1 MPTVDLRAARAAYVP
16 PTPVAPVIEEVIPE
30 VIVPTEVGPD
40 LCFPVEIRP
49 LVVAYSGVAADPD
62 IAYDIITDSVGNLQ
76 VVVADN
82 GPTDC
87 KVLAVHGNRYRLIR
101 NQEVITSY
109 ENAVASINAVGTPGV
124 SLINP
129 RIFNQLGDEGARM
142 IRTYIYDNEQHDF
155 LPNTPV
161 SFEARLLNSYNG
173 TFTTGVAS
181 GGRLQNTN
189 FSLVWSESTVHAFGK
204 HTSGL
209 SLNSIM
215 SSIDAAHQCFINEC
229 NQKQQL
235 HNIPVSLQ
243 TIRLSLQDTPL
254 NNDRAW
260 TGILR
265 RYNRF
270 ATLYGETAMSFYLA
284 LCEWATSG
292 DDIRASAEHNQQ
304 VVRMNRE
311 RTVRKVLRNLN

>member
-30 VIVPTEVGPD
+30 VIVPTEMGPD

-49 LVVAYSGVAADPD
+49 LAVAYSGVAVDPD
-62 IAYDIITDSVGNLQ
+62 IAYDIITDSVGDLQ

-101 NQEVITSY
+101 NREVITSY
-109 ENAVASINAVGTPGV
+109 ENAVASINVVGTPGV
-124 SLINP
+124 SLTNP

-161 SFEARLLNSYNG
+161 TFEARLLNSYNG
-173 TFTTGVAS
+173 TFKTGVAS

-235 HNIPVSLQ
+235 HNIPISLQ
-243 TIRLSLQDTPL
+243 TIRLCLQDTPL
-254 NNDRAW
+254 SNARAW
-260 TGILR
+260 NGILR

-292 DDIRASAEHNQQ
+292 DEIRASAEDNQQ

>member
-49 LVVAYSGVAADPD
+49 LAVAYSGVAADPD

-124 SLINP
+124 SLTNP

-142 IRTYIYDNEQHDF
+142 IRTYIYDNVQHDF

-173 TFTTGVAS
+173 TFKTGVAS

-215 SSIDAAHQCFINEC
+215 SSIDAAYQCFINEC

-235 HNIPVSLQ
+235 HNIPISLE

-292 DDIRASAEHNQQ
+292 DEIRASAEDNQQ

>member
-1 MPTVDLRAARAAYVP
+1 MPTVDLRAARASYVP
-16 PTPVAPVIEEVIPE
+16 PTPVAPVIEEVVPE
-30 VIVPTEVGPD
+30 VIEPTEVGPD
-40 LCFPVEIRP
+40 LCFPVQIRP
-49 LVVAYSGVAADPD
+49 LAVAYSSVAVDCD
-62 IAYDIITDSVGNLQ
+62 NAYDIITDSVGDLQ
-76 VVVADN
+76 VIVADIP
-82 GPTDC
+82 PTAR

-101 NQEVITSY
+101 NQEVITAY

-124 SLINP
+124 DLTNP

-142 IRTYIYDNEQHDF
+142 VRTYIYDNVNHDF

-173 TFTTGVAS
+173 TFKTGVAS
-181 GGRLQNTN
+181 GGRLRNSN
-189 FSLVWSESTVHAFGK
+189 FSLVWSDNTVHAFGK

-215 SSIDAAHQCFINEC
+215 SSIDAAHSCFVNEC

-235 HNIPVSLQ
+235 HNIPIW
-243 TIRLSLQDTPL
+243 TDMIRQALTDTPL
-254 NNDRAW
+254 SNDRAFD
-260 TGILR
+260 GIYR
-265 RYNRF
+265 RYRRF
-270 ATLYGETAMSFYLA
+270 ATLYGDTAMSFYLA

-292 DDIRASAEHNQQ
+292 DEIRASAENNQQ
-304 VVRMNRE
+304 VVRINRE